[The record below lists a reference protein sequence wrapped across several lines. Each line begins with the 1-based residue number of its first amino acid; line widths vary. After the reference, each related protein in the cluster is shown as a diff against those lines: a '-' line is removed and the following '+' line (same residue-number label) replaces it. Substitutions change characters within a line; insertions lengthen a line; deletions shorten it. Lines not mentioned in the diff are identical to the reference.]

1 MNKLLLLMSIL
12 LFMEDV
18 MAAKS
23 SLLRTKSRFSTS
35 TVIFGPLY
43 CLWKNLSYLSLR
55 FFK

>member
-35 TVIFGPLY
+35 TVIYGPLY
-43 CLWKNLSYLSLR
+43 
-55 FFK
+55 

>member
-23 SLLRTKSRFSTS
+23 SLLRTKSRFSTF
-35 TVIFGPLY
+35 IFSSAAHLAFIAVTPVF
-43 CLWKNLSYLSLR
+43 SSSL
-55 FFK
+55 